1 MKKILI
7 LLFFSVALTIGSSNV
22 LASTPAY
29 GDSYGGSVKH
39 SSGGDNYSSQSEVDN
54 YSSQSDSN
62 ERNIV
67 FGIIVAVGVA
77 IVILCTAERSTK
89 KPLDKEERLK
99 HDQPSNPNTNGYR
112 RWD

>member
-7 LLFFSVALTIGSSNV
+7 LLFFSVALTIGASNSF
-22 LASTPAY
+22 AEPY
-29 GDSYGGSVKH
+29 GTQ
-39 SSGGDNYSSQSEVDN
+39 SSGDN

-89 KPLDKEERLK
+89 NPLDKEERLK